1 MKKVEQLLVFTLDE
15 QRYALRL
22 FAVDRV
28 VRMIEI
34 TSLPKAPDIVLG
46 IINVGGRLV
55 PVVNTRKRFRLPE
68 RETGLSDQ
76 LIIANTVTR
85 SVALLVD
92 ATAGVIERPGNWLV
106 PAERI
111 VPGLEYVEGVIKL
124 EDGMVLVHDLDRFL
138 SLDEEKALN
147 DAMSGVKGKNLR

>member
-1 MKKVEQLLVFTLDE
+1 MEEIEQLLVFTLDQ

-22 FAVDRV
+22 SAVDRV

-46 IINVGGRLV
+46 IINVGGRIV
-55 PVVNTRKRFRLPE
+55 PVVNTRKRFRLQE

-76 LIIANTVTR
+76 LIIASTVTR

-92 ATAGVIERPGNWLV
+92 ATTGVIERPGNWLIR
-106 PAERI
+106 AEKI

-124 EDGMVLVHDLDRFL
+124 EDGMVLVHDLGRFL
-138 SLDEEKALN
+138 SLDEEKALYE
-147 DAMSGVKGKNLR
+147 AMSGVKGKT

>member
-1 MKKVEQLLVFTLDE
+1 MEEVEQLLVFTLDQ

-22 FAVDRV
+22 SAVDRV
-28 VRMIEI
+28 VCMVEV
-34 TSLPKAPDIVLG
+34 TPLPKAPDIVLG
-46 IINVGGRLV
+46 IINAGGRIV

-68 RETGLSDQ
+68 CETGLSDQ
-76 LIIANTVTR
+76 LIIANTGTR

-92 ATAGVIERPGNWLV
+92 ATAGVIERPGDWIV

-111 VPGLEYVEGVIKL
+111 VPGLEYVKGVIRL

-138 SLDEEKALN
+138 SLDEEKAL
-147 DAMSGVKGKNLR
+147 DEAMSDVKGKT